1 VRDAFFSSCFKSCK
15 AREMA
20 SSLHQAR
27 RAVVVKIWPVGRLQ
41 RCDLMMDEVD
51 REKEVDGLGGKES
64 RNHSPLTLTVAF
76 SSASFDDASTILCVK
91 LKYTSFIDS

>member
-1 VRDAFFSSCFKSCK
+1 
-15 AREMA
+15 
-20 SSLHQAR
+20 
-27 RAVVVKIWPVGRLQ
+27 
-41 RCDLMMDEVD
+41 MMDEVD